1 MKAADYVARED
12 KYLAKNY
19 KSFPFVLTK
28 AEGVW
33 LWDTDGKKYLDFVA
47 AYSAVS
53 FGHLNKRI
61 KKALLAQV
69 DQMDVQARAFRHD
82 RLGEFAEAACKITGM
97 DQM

>member
-1 MKAADYVARED
+1 MKPADYVARED

-19 KSFPFVLTK
+19 KSFPFILNR

-33 LWDTDGKKYLDFVA
+33 LWDTEGKKYLDFVA

-61 KKALLAQV
+61 REALLTQ
-69 DQMDVQARAFRHD
+69 
-82 RLGEFAEAACKITGM
+82 L
-97 DQM
+97 